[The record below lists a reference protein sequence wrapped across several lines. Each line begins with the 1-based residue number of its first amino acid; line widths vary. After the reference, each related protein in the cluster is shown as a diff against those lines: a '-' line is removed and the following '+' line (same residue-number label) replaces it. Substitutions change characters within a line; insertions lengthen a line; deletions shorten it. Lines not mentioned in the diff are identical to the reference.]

1 MSYTIKVLVIT
12 FVSTIVLNM
21 IYFNSDGLIAINK
34 PFGVPLMKNGLT
46 TGHSESLFSIDEALI
61 PLASKLNV
69 EKILPAKLV
78 ERFSSGISLFASQ
91 EKVVDKIQ
99 QSYISNKI
107 KKIHTFKYL
116 AVTVGEPK
124 PSAFKGIVGMGL
136 FEHKELTKKL
146 VPPFNFT
153 SIIFM

>member
-12 FVSTIVLNM
+12 FVSTIVLNI

-61 PLASKLNV
+61 PLASKLKV

-107 KKIHTFKYL
+107 
-116 AVTVGEPK
+116 
-124 PSAFKGIVGMGL
+124 
-136 FEHKELTKKL
+136 
-146 VPPFNFT
+146 
-153 SIIFM
+153 